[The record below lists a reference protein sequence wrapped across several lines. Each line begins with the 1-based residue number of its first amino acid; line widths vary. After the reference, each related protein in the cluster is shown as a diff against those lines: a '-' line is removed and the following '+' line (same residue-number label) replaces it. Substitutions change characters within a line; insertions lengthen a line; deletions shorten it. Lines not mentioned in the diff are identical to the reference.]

1 MVTMRHLLAFAV
13 STLLIA
19 ACANSEVSS
28 VPPDSSTLDA
38 AADVSVKDSSTPKDS
53 GGGKDAEAKK
63 DSGGDDATLA
73 DSSTDADLDATTDAG
88 DAGVDAADA
97 MADASDGSVVVL
109 DGGTGNDTCLL
120 AIGLSSGVP
129 VSGDTTSATDDY
141 DVNVNISNVC
151 DQTDLSFYQFDGR
164 DVAYS
169 ISVPTGKTLTAVVAP
184 TTQWDPALALVTDC
198 SNIGPTCVGGDD
210 FNGSGDPE
218 TGTYTNNTGQTQTI
232 FIVVDAYSS
241 SEYGP
246 FTLNAT
252 VQ

>member
-1 MVTMRHLLAFAV
+1 MVVMRHLLTFAA
-13 STLLIA
+13 SALLIA
-19 ACANSEVSS
+19 ACANTEVSNT
-28 VPPDSSTLDA
+28 PQPEAGTPDAT
-38 AADVSVKDSSTPKDS
+38 ADTGGKDSSTPKDS
-53 GGGKDAEAKK
+53 GGKDVEVKK
-63 DSGGDDATLA
+63 DSGGGGGDATLA
-73 DSSTDADLDATTDAG
+73 DSSSDADLDANDAG
-88 DAGVDAADA
+88 IDAADA
-97 MADASDGSVVVL
+97 TADANDGSVVI

-120 AIGLSSGVP
+120 AIGLTSGVS

-169 ISVPTGKTLTAVVAP
+169 ISVPTGKTLTAVVTP
-184 TTQWDPALALVTDC
+184 TTQWDVALALVTDC
-198 SNIGPTCVGGDD
+198 GNIGPTCVGGDD
-210 FNGSGDPE
+210 FNGTGDPE

>member
-1 MVTMRHLLAFAV
+1 MVAMRHVLTFAV
-13 STLLIA
+13 SALLIA
-19 ACANSEVSS
+19 ACANSEVSTS
-28 VPPDSSTLDA
+28 PPDSGGPDA
-38 AADVSVKDSSTPKDS
+38 AADTSVKDSSTPKDS
-53 GGGKDAEAKK
+53 GGKDAEVKK
-63 DSGGDDATLA
+63 DSGGGDATLA
-73 DSSTDADLDATTDAG
+73 DSSADADLDATVDAG
-88 DAGVDAADA
+88 ADA
-97 MADASDGSVVVL
+97 MDAGADGSDGSVVVV

-120 AIGLSSGVP
+120 AIGLTSGVP

-169 ISVPTGKTLTAVVAP
+169 ISVPTGKTLTAVVTP
-184 TTQWDPALALVTDC
+184 TTQWDGGRALGPDC
-198 SNIGPTCVGGDD
+198 GNIGPTCAGGDD
-210 FNGSGDPE
+210 FEGTRDPE

-232 FIVVDAYSS
+232 YIVVDAFSS